1 MTSVAKNRTI
11 SSLKIKAFTLIELLV
26 VLGIIALL
34 LAVISP
40 MLPNVLDNAR
50 VKTATRHLASG
61 LKIARSKAIT
71 SQTEMSL
78 ILDVENKTYSVAN
91 KNKKLTLPDDTT
103 LTLTTAQS
111 EQISDNIGAIRFF
124 ADGSSTGGRIKLSYK
139 RSEYLI
145 DVNWLTGKVTINP

>member
-1 MTSVAKNRTI
+1 MIN
-11 SSLKIKAFTLIELLV
+11 SLKIKAFTLIELLV

-91 KNKKLTLPDDTT
+91 KNKKST

-111 EQISDNIGAIRFF
+111 EQTSDNIGAIRFF

>member
-1 MTSVAKNRTI
+1 
-11 SSLKIKAFTLIELLV
+11 
-26 VLGIIALL
+26 
-34 LAVISP
+34 
-40 MLPNVLDNAR
+40 
-50 VKTATRHLASG
+50 
-61 LKIARSKAIT
+61 
-71 SQTEMSL
+71 MSL

-124 ADGSSTGGRIKLSYK
+124 ADGSSTGGRIKLGYK